1 MVVDLKSVETS
12 SPSSPVF
19 IARLGETAETLETMI
34 SLLLVCIRTIFVFRS
49 FLSFSTCIPS
59 ARRFG
64 VMVVNLFDSTL
75 GRWGQ
80 FVCLV
85 IVSGAIWTSSAS
97 NSASGTSRLA
107 RQVHYQVLNGRIVPV
122 PVGEFQ
128 QLPLRLAWA
137 VTIHKAQG
145 LTLDRGIVN
154 LERRVFAPGQ
164 LYVALSR
171 FRTLD
176 GLTITPRAIS
186 KADIRVDEVVRRFM
200 EALHE
205 PAI

>member
-1 MVVDLKSVETS
+1 MN
-12 SPSSPVF
+12 
-19 IARLGETAETLETMI
+19 AEIEPKVGAWVTLPDG
-34 SLLLVCIRTIFVFRS
+34 RNAFVS
-49 FLSFSTCIPS
+49 HYTW
-59 ARRFG
+59 
-64 VMVVNLFDSTL
+64 D
-75 GRWGQ
+75 
-80 FVCLV
+80 
-85 IVSGAIWTSSAS
+85 
-97 NSASGTSRLA
+97 
-107 RQVHYQVLNGRIVPV
+107 QVGYQVLNGRIVPV